1 MHICAHGSDAWSSY
15 IGGMTWTELVLA
27 AVPQRGDQP
36 AVSDVRTGELL
47 SYAAFNRRVTHAAGG
62 FRRHGL
68 RYGDRVHFDLPFG
81 AMLPVLVHAV
91 AWAGGIAVLRPSGT
105 ASILVTLRDF
115 SPGPKQVF
123 TLEPVPGATPVAE
136 LVSDQAV
143 EFGPLAG
150 PALSLDGERVLD
162 NDELAA
168 DLRGLARRLVVGK
181 NDVVLAA
188 VTDRMRGL
196 RTVDLALT
204 AGAHVIIAHEPTLIG
219 CRVLAQEH
227 GATLVVAPNDIA
239 RRLLGEPGLR
249 VVDERAIVSSL
260 GL

>member
-1 MHICAHGSDAWSSY
+1 
-15 IGGMTWTELVLA
+15 MTWTELVLA
-27 AVPQRGDQP
+27 AVPRRGDQP
-36 AVSDVRTGELL
+36 AVSDVRTGEML
-47 SYAAFNRRVTHAAGG
+47 SYAAFNRRVTHTAAG

-68 RYGDRVHFDLPFG
+68 RYGDRVHLDIPFG
-81 AMLPVLVHAV
+81 AMLPVLAHAV

-105 ASILVTLRDF
+105 ASMLVTLRDF

-123 TLEPVPGATPVAE
+123 TVEPVPGATPYAK
-136 LVSDQAV
+136 LLNDQAV

-150 PALSLDGERVLD
+150 PALSPDGERVFD

-168 DLRGLARRLVVGK
+168 DLRRLARRLPVGK
-181 NDVVLAA
+181 DDVVLAA

-196 RTVDLALT
+196 RTVDLALM

-227 GATLVVAPNDIA
+227 HATLVVAPNDIA
-239 RRLLGEPGLR
+239 RRLLGASGLR
-249 VVDERAIVSSL
+249 VVDERAIISSL